1 MCLLAGEKYSL
12 WKDFS
17 QRFDII
23 HDSHS
28 LHLVIVETKIYTCQ
42 ATSDHTFLR
51 GMDTSLN

>member
-12 WKDFS
+12 WKDFP
-17 QRFDII
+17 QRFDMIY
-23 HDSHS
+23 DSYS

-51 GMDTSLN
+51 GMGISLN